1 MCAEGV
7 CAVLMNG
14 FAVIVLGFVAF
25 GVVHTHT
32 GRFMPWQWCAALSPL
47 ERDDRHFIFTHAG

>member
-1 MCAEGV
+1 
-7 CAVLMNG
+7 MNG

-47 ERDDRHFIFTHAG
+47 SLAHR